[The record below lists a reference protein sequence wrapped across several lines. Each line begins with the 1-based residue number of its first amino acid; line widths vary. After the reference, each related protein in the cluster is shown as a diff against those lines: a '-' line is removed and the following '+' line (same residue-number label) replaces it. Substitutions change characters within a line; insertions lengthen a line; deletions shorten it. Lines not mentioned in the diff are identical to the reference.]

1 MGLFGLIKI
10 KLAEGDTSLALKLTK
25 KLIGLKPKNI
35 SFQKTFLELQLMEED
50 WNGAHKTFLDLQKL
64 EPTDKVARNR
74 DEGTHLYLIAKKLRE
89 EGKIEESKFLFQRN
103 IVFNPKDSK
112 SYLYLA
118 KIFKKEENEFEE
130 EKNINATLLLESD
143 NEEAMYRLIDIKLE
157 KSDIKKVED
166 LKEKFKIICDTLC
179 SKIDSIDER
188 LSNINVENES

>member
-1 MGLFGLIKI
+1 M
-10 KLAEGDTSLALKLTK
+10 
-25 KLIGLKPKNI
+25 
-35 SFQKTFLELQLMEED
+35 QKTIKYFLIVF
-50 WNGAHKTFLDLQKL
+50 FLLNFKALSKENFFQEAKDLF
-64 EPTDKVARNR
+64 DK
-74 DEGTHLYLIAKKLRE
+74 
-89 EGKIEESKFLFQRN
+89 GKIEESKFLFQRN

-143 NEEAMYRLIDIKLE
+143 NEEAMYMLIDIKLE